1 MLCRY
6 VLINDIKWLS
16 LENITM
22 TVSYGGVIWYSLLN
36 SKQYILVPR
45 KKLPLVRGL
54 VYLEDFKFLNI
65 FKQKRETVLMSF
77 SVFLNWFVFQNH
89 TMFNGEFKFTVLHC
103 CYTHMRRWLCNTNKN
118 HGIGFKQHTFFSL
131 LVYYSQQ
138 SN

>member
-1 MLCRY
+1 MLCCY
-6 VLINDIKWLS
+6 VLINDIEWLS

-54 VYLEDFKFLNI
+54 VYLEDFKERQCLCH
-65 FKQKRETVLMSF
+65 F

-89 TMFNGEFKFTVLHC
+89 TMFNGEFKEEGLTRVPLKTLATLLQ
-103 CYTHMRRWLCNTNKN
+103 CYTVVTLIWGDGYATLVNKN
-118 HGIGFKQHTFFSL
+118 SWYRFQTIHFL
-131 LVYYSQQ
+131 
-138 SN
+138 